1 MDEQLQSSLRTAA
14 LIAYRSFD
22 SLTEAEK
29 CDVLLSLVATGRGEE
44 AELAGKSLFHLR
56 EQRRLQL
63 TLRSILETP
72 KA

>member
-1 MDEQLQSSLRTAA
+1 MDEHKSALRTAA
-14 LIAYRSFD
+14 MIAYRSFD
-22 SLTEAEK
+22 SLTEQERS
-29 CDVLLSLVATGRGEE
+29 DVLVALMATGNDDE
-44 AELAGKSLFHLR
+44 ADLANKTLYHLR